1 MDMLRGTCPR
11 AEEMAKNKYLA
22 PIGHRFL
29 SPELWRFTRRS
40 VPRGVA
46 LGLFAAFIIP
56 IGQVF
61 LAAFP
66 SRCLPRAN
74 VPLAALAT
82 FVTNPF
88 TLPFWLVVANK
99 VGQFYPADRCRWPGA
114 GQTAGR
120 SRPGHGS
127 KFAEFFE
134 LAGTTA
140 FGFAVM
146 AVVAP
151 IGGLSRLVVW
161 IWRAVV
167 ARKRAKRLKVM
178 EARLDRRLG
187 SPVGTINSR
196 DREMIPHAA
205 FSNGNMA
212 LVRDRTSRGPKRTA
226 AALGEPAAD
235 AVPASSS
242 ALMPMLAGGL
252 LVSAAVLYFAT
263 SSWLVALAFMLA
275 VTVLLG
281 RHGGA

>member
-1 MDMLRGTCPR
+1 MTPADPRKPEGPQRSKTWAMDMLRRYMPSR
-11 AEEMAKNKYLA
+11 EEMAKNKYLA

-61 LAAFP
+61 LAAFLALP
-66 SRCLPRAN
+66 SRAN

-99 VGQFYPADRCRWPGA
+99 VGNFTLRIDADGPALANSAIETGA
-114 GQTAGR
+114 W
-120 SRPGHGS
+120 S

-151 IGGLSRLVVW
+151 SVGYLVSGW

-187 SPVGTINSR
+187 SQ
-196 DREMIPHAA
+196 
-205 FSNGNMA
+205 
-212 LVRDRTSRGPKRTA
+212 
-226 AALGEPAAD
+226 
-235 AVPASSS
+235 
-242 ALMPMLAGGL
+242 
-252 LVSAAVLYFAT
+252 
-263 SSWLVALAFMLA
+263 
-275 VTVLLG
+275 
-281 RHGGA
+281 